1 MYFLTAPP
9 PSLSDNEITFIKFLG
24 ILLMLLWVAYLLKE
38 LSSGHRSDPHV
49 DGLNAAVTAMTATV
63 TQSATRMELLER
75 RLGEL
80 ISQQREDVRAVFD
93 RIQAMQ
99 DGINAVLR
107 DHEHDIARTI
117 RPK

>member
-1 MYFLTAPP
+1 MILANANAALTE
-9 PSLSDNEITFIKFLG
+9 NEITFVKFLG

-38 LSSGHRSDPHV
+38 LLSGHRRDPHV
-49 DGLNAAVTAMTATV
+49 DSLNAAVTAMTTTV
-63 TQSATRMELLER
+63 TQNSTRMELLER
-75 RLGEL
+75 RLNEL
-80 ISQQREDVRAVFD
+80 IGLQREDVRAVFD

-107 DHEHDIARTI
+107 EHEHDIARTV